1 MTSRVET
8 VYRRIRFG
16 DPIVVVSGLPRS
28 GTSMAMK
35 MLDVGGL
42 PLVTDGVRT
51 ADEDNPKGYYEFEP
65 VKDLKEQADK
75 SWLREA
81 RGKGIKIIS
90 FLLDALP
97 PEYNYKVLFMRRDL
111 NEILASQTK
120 MLDRRGEDSETEDQ
134 RMMELWEA
142 HLERIFFQLRFRP
155 WFETL
160 ELEYTQVLSEPGEQ
174 AERVARFVG
183 KGLDVEKM
191 ARVADRSL
199 YRNRA
204 KQNGP

>member
-1 MTSRVET
+1 
-8 VYRRIRFG
+8 
-16 DPIVVVSGLPRS
+16 
-28 GTSMAMK
+28 MAMK
-35 MLDVGGL
+35 MLDAGGL

-65 VKDLKEQADK
+65 VKDLKDNADK
-75 SWLREA
+75 SWLREV

-97 PEYNYKVLFMRRDL
+97 PENNYKILFMRRNL
-111 NEILASQTK
+111 EEILASQTK
-120 MLDRRGEDSETEDQ
+120 MLDRRGESSQTEDA
-134 RMMELWEA
+134 RMMELWDA
-142 HLERIFFQLRFRP
+142 HLEKVFFQLRFRP

-160 ELEYTQVLSEPGEQ
+160 ELEYTRVLSAPREQ

-183 KGLDVEKM
+183 KGLDPEKM
-191 ARVADRSL
+191 AQVADRSL

-204 KQNGP
+204 